1 MRHFVNRACQFIGMP
16 ESQRKSLI
24 GYFISLLLLILIA
37 LIPVRKYYDSNKM
50 DYIDQL
56 RISIWLENNL
66 GGIPKD
72 YAIENNIKKNPKS
85 KSGKSLFSIISETGN
100 KTMLSRIEKR
110 GSTVVVTIDKAR
122 LSELLNWLGEISDQQ
137 GIEVQN
143 TVINYIEG
151 DRINAQ
157 ITFSQ

>member
-1 MRHFVNRACQFIGMP
+1 
-16 ESQRKSLI
+16 
-24 GYFISLLLLILIA
+24 
-37 LIPVRKYYDSNKM
+37 M

-137 GIEVQN
+137 GIDVQN
-143 TVINYIEG
+143 TAINYIEG